1 MYSRL
6 SFSAWNI
13 NGLKHNTIGNKLT
26 NGDFIQNIKGHD
38 LIFLTET
45 WSKETN
51 SIPGFKAVSTITAT
65 PRSNRS
71 CRLSGGISVLF
82 KKELETFLSI
92 EKQTKNFLWCRIDR
106 TILNQTK
113 DLFVCG
119 VYIPPEM
126 SPYFDDEIFEELEN
140 DILNFSKKGNIM
152 LLGDFNARTSNL
164 KDFVSKEGNTFINDI
179 SETSFEPKIRES
191 FDNSTNQHGKSLIE
205 ICKNCNMRILNGRT
219 LGDSFGKPTSHH
231 KNGTSVVDYII
242 CDQELT
248 QTIENFIVKPPTYL
262 SDHSQIVTWI
272 RTKQH
277 INSTSN
283 ITPTPI
289 STTHKLPY

>member
-13 NGLKHNTIGNKLT
+13 NGLKHNIIGNKLT
-26 NGDFIQNIKGHD
+26 NGDFIQNIKDHD

-51 SIPGFKAVSTITAT
+51 SIPGFNAISTITAT

-140 DILNFSKKGNIM
+140 DILNPPKK
-152 LLGDFNARTSNL
+152 
-164 KDFVSKEGNTFINDI
+164 
-179 SETSFEPKIRES
+179 ET
-191 FDNSTNQHGKSLIE
+191 
-205 ICKNCNMRILNGRT
+205 
-219 LGDSFGKPTSHH
+219 
-231 KNGTSVVDYII
+231 
-242 CDQELT
+242 
-248 QTIENFIVKPPTYL
+248 
-262 SDHSQIVTWI
+262 
-272 RTKQH
+272 
-277 INSTSN
+277 
-283 ITPTPI
+283 
-289 STTHKLPY
+289 